1 MSRNSNVKPR
11 CLVGF
16 DGFTDAIYRVVQT
29 RRSADDVTYFPT
41 IKSFTERLREAGEV
55 SCNVELVEIEKRVG
69 GNAPLMAESLMRLGA
84 EVDFIGTVSEDE
96 PLFTSFI
103 SRCHSFYS
111 LAHSAHSDALEFSDG
126 KIILGKHSSILHVD
140 EQTLRKCAALK
151 DLFNAAD
158 LVAMVNWTMLPGM
171 NRIWHYL
178 QNEGLCRDK
187 LFFFDLADP
196 AKRTAEDLKEAIKLI
211 AGFDRSILG
220 LNESEAGQVTALFG
234 ADFPHKLGIKEIV
247 VHTKTEVTTYADG
260 KSWTYANS
268 LITNPVTTTGAG
280 DNFNA
285 GYTFARLLGEDF
297 LKSLE
302 MGCQVAR
309 AYITK

>member
-1 MSRNSNVKPR
+1 LSRSSKPR
-11 CLVGF
+11 CLIGF
-16 DGFTDAIYRVVQT
+16 DGFTDAIYRVVKT

-41 IKSFTERLREAGEV
+41 IRSFTERLQEGAGV
-55 SCNVELVEIEKRVG
+55 SCNIELVEIEKRVG

-84 EVDFIGTVSEDE
+84 EVDFIGTISREE
-96 PLFTSFI
+96 PLFASFI
-103 SRCHSFYS
+103 NECHSFYS

-140 EQTLRKCAALK
+140 DQTLKKCTALK
-151 DLFNAAD
+151 ELFEAVEM
-158 LVAMVNWTMLPGM
+158 VAMVNWTMLPGM
-171 NRIWHYL
+171 NSIWHYL
-178 QNEGLCRDK
+178 QNEGLCRGK

-196 AKRTAEDLKEAIKLI
+196 AKRTAEDLREAIKLI

-220 LNESEAGQVTALFG
+220 LNASEAAQVAALCG
-234 ADFPHKLGIKEIV
+234 SAFPHNLGIKEIV
-247 VHTKTEVTTYADG
+247 VHTKTEATTYADG
-260 KSWTYANS
+260 KSWIYANS

-285 GYTFARLLGEDF
+285 GYTFARLLGYDF

-309 AYITK
+309 AYIAK